1 MRTLFLCCLFL
12 MQTQD
17 TAPEQFKKLT
27 WLTGTWNRTHLKPG
41 RSGHERWVQ
50 TGACELKGW
59 GVTLRGADTAFVEKL
74 TILVKNNKLYY
85 VADVS
90 GNAQPVYFKCTTIND
105 NGFVFENPAHDFPK
119 KIEYKREGV
128 QLKATISGNGKAV
141 DYWFEQP

>member
-1 MRTLFLCCLFL
+1 MRMLFLCYLFL

-27 WLTGTWNRTHLKPG
+27 WLTGTWNRTNLKPG

-50 TGACELKGW
+50 TNTYELKGW
-59 GVTLRGADTAFVEKL
+59 GLTLRGADTAFVEKL
-74 TILVKNNKLYY
+74 TILVKDSNLYY

-90 GNAQPVYFKCTTIND
+90 GNAQPVYFKCTAISTD
-105 NGFVFENPAHDFPK
+105 GFVFENPAHDFPK
-119 KIEYKREGV
+119 RIEYKREGA

-141 DYWFEQP
+141 EYWFERQ